1 MAERMYWHIKDMIMK
16 FLPPRNERRVSDCYW
31 HKRPGCINSCAA
43 LVLEDP
49 FCLHGFIDILSGL
62 EEFMTE

>member
-1 MAERMYWHIKDMIMK
+1 MYWHIKDMTMK
-16 FLPPRNERRVSDCYW
+16 LLPPRNKRGMSYSYW

-49 FCLHGFIDILSGL
+49 FCLYGFLDILSGL
-62 EEFMTE
+62 EEFMKE